1 MSERLQLDLL
11 VYDVE
16 GRKLGRVGEV
26 CLVREDEHYVVEGLL
41 IGVNGLAERLGVA
54 RPLERVKRRLTF
66 DAWHIEDHI
75 LYWEQI
81 DSIEEKSIR
90 LKVRREEVQT
100 VPPNGPRF
108 ANVGSRTGG
117 AKRALQEE

>member
-11 VYDVE
+11 VGRRVYDVE

-41 IGVNGLAERLGVA
+41 IGANGLAERLGVA
-54 RPLERVKRRLTF
+54 RPLERVKTRLNF

-75 LYWEQI
+75 IYWEQI
-81 DSIEEKSIR
+81 NAIEEKSIR

-100 VPPNGPRF
+100 VPLNNPP
-108 ANVGSRTGG
+108 
-117 AKRALQEE
+117 